1 MLFPEIFKKISD
13 VYESDLYILPSSL
26 HEVIALPKIEN
37 NALELKE
44 MVIEVNSTIVKKEE
58 RLSDSVYCYLRE
70 KEVVEIALE

>member
-1 MLFPEIFKKISD
+1 MYK
-13 VYESDLYILPSSL
+13 SDLYILPSSL

-44 MVIEVNSTIVKKEE
+44 MVMEVNSTMVKKEE